1 MNLKNSLKWFSLIV
15 PISLALFSISRV
27 WTVLPS
33 IMGDEYIYSTQARNL
48 PFAEHSYS
56 NYLFSWFMGF
66 TKYCGPEFYTCTKAI
81 NSVFFLATVALVL
94 LIALRLLSFW
104 QSIFVA
110 SIAALS
116 PIAIPVSYFM
126 PESMYFFMM
135 TLAIWVA
142 LTISTKPNWWIW
154 SSLGLVVGL
163 ASLVKPHAIFVA
175 PAFLMFA
182 LFIQRNNV
190 INLKKYSFFK
200 SVLSYGLGFAL
211 GKFALGF
218 VFAGSSGLRLFG
230 GYGSPVEALTSA
242 ANREIGNSVPEEPL
256 QSGLSILLQVGST
269 HVLAHLAA
277 VFLLA
282 GIPLLVGTVT
292 TFRAISSKQRIEGDK
307 LLSVLVVFITTSM
320 ILVVA
325 VFEAYVTAVGDDHGD
340 RLIMRYYEFLIPIF
354 AVLGF
359 TFANSLE
366 LGRKARMSIGALVT
380 GFSMFFVIFYPV
392 VFQKQFA
399 DSSTMPGISTNSAL
413 YLVLGLAVTSSVI
426 VWIEN
431 PKIGAPIISWLV
443 IPAVLVSSMLMSQS
457 RLIET
462 NGTAAYFDVA
472 GKSSAEIL
480 SLVDGDKILVV
491 GKSRT
496 EVFTV
501 KFWID
506 RANIR
511 HYLVGE
517 GSILREDLVSGVEYI
532 VVLGAISIDIPS
544 EVIRKGEGFTILKIS
559 NS

>member
-1 MNLKNSLKWFSLIV
+1 
-15 PISLALFSISRV
+15 
-27 WTVLPS
+27 
-33 IMGDEYIYSTQARNL
+33 MGDEYIYSTQARNL

-182 LFIQRNNV
+182 LFIQRNNG

-242 ANREIGNSVPEEPL
+242 ANREIGNSVP
-256 QSGLSILLQVGST
+256 
-269 HVLAHLAA
+269 
-277 VFLLA
+277 
-282 GIPLLVGTVT
+282 
-292 TFRAISSKQRIEGDK
+292 
-307 LLSVLVVFITTSM
+307 
-320 ILVVA
+320 
-325 VFEAYVTAVGDDHGD
+325 
-340 RLIMRYYEFLIPIF
+340 
-354 AVLGF
+354 
-359 TFANSLE
+359 
-366 LGRKARMSIGALVT
+366 
-380 GFSMFFVIFYPV
+380 
-392 VFQKQFA
+392 
-399 DSSTMPGISTNSAL
+399 
-413 YLVLGLAVTSSVI
+413 
-426 VWIEN
+426 
-431 PKIGAPIISWLV
+431 
-443 IPAVLVSSMLMSQS
+443 
-457 RLIET
+457 
-462 NGTAAYFDVA
+462 
-472 GKSSAEIL
+472 
-480 SLVDGDKILVV
+480 
-491 GKSRT
+491 
-496 EVFTV
+496 
-501 KFWID
+501 
-506 RANIR
+506 
-511 HYLVGE
+511 
-517 GSILREDLVSGVEYI
+517 
-532 VVLGAISIDIPS
+532 
-544 EVIRKGEGFTILKIS
+544 
-559 NS
+559 

>member
-1 MNLKNSLKWFSLIV
+1 
-15 PISLALFSISRV
+15 
-27 WTVLPS
+27 
-33 IMGDEYIYSTQARNL
+33 
-48 PFAEHSYS
+48 
-56 NYLFSWFMGF
+56 
-66 TKYCGPEFYTCTKAI
+66 
-81 NSVFFLATVALVL
+81 
-94 LIALRLLSFW
+94 
-104 QSIFVA
+104 
-110 SIAALS
+110 
-116 PIAIPVSYFM
+116 
-126 PESMYFFMM
+126 
-135 TLAIWVA
+135 
-142 LTISTKPNWWIW
+142 
-154 SSLGLVVGL
+154 
-163 ASLVKPHAIFVA
+163 
-175 PAFLMFA
+175 
-182 LFIQRNNV
+182 
-190 INLKKYSFFK
+190 
-200 SVLSYGLGFAL
+200 VLSYGLGFAL

-242 ANREIGNSVPEEPL
+242 ANREIGDSVPEEPL
-256 QSGLSILLQVGST
+256 QSGLLILLQVGST

-354 AVLGF
+354 VVLGF

-366 LGRKARMSIGALVT
+366 LGRKARISVGALVT

-413 YLVLGLAVTSSVI
+413 YLVLGLVVTSSVI

-443 IPAVLVSSMLMSQS
+443 IPAVLVSSMVMSQS

-511 HYLVGE
+511 HYVVGE